1 METKITLNIE
11 SDLAQTVKSYA
22 KKKGYTLSSLVENY
36 FLALIK
42 IEEKTTETTMNA
54 PIANALFGS
63 LNASVAKDKQKAV
76 DAFLNF
82 ASKNRNI
89 EKDFK
94 FNREDCYDR

>member
-63 LNASVAKDKQKAV
+63 LNAPNKMDYKEEMT
-76 DAFLNF
+76 DFLT
-82 ASKNRNI
+82 
-89 EKDFK
+89 EK
-94 FNREDCYDR
+94 YL